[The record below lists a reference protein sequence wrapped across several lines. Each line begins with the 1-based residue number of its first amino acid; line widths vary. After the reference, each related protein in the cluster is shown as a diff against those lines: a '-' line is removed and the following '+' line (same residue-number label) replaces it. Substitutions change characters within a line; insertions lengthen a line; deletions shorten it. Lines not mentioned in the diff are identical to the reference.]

1 MYGYPYNYNQQ
12 PSLDRINAQINELEK
27 IKEQMQKPTPTNLTQ
42 NFQLAPNNYDVIK
55 YANSID
61 DVQKYAVMGDTP
73 YFSKDMS
80 VVWVKN
86 TNGNIKSYELTEI
99 VPKDERDIQIELL
112 QSQVNELKGMIENEQ
127 SITNDVSTENESN
140 TEELDEPV
148 RTTSKTSKSS
158 SVSRVPT
165 SKKK

>member
-12 PSLDRINAQINELEK
+12 PSLDRINAQISELEK
-27 IKEQMQKPTPTNLTQ
+27 IKEQIQKPTPTNLTQ
-42 NFQLAPNNYDVIK
+42 NFQLAPNNMSGMK
-55 YANSID
+55 YVNSID
-61 DVQKYAVMGDTP
+61 DVNKEHVFIDTP

-86 TNGNIKSYELTEI
+86 VNGNIKSYELTEI

-140 TEELDEPV
+140 TEKLDEPV
-148 RTTSKTSKSS
+148 RTTSKESKSS
-158 SVSRVPT
+158 SVSRVST